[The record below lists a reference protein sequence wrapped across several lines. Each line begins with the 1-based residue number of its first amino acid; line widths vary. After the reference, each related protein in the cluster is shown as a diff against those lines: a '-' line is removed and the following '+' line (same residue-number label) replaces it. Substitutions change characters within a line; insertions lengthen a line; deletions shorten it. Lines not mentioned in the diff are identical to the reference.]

1 MKQKELI
8 LLFTV
13 IVAAALSFYIMGEET
28 KEPEMGDEQ
37 AGQDHEPTVQIAN
50 RGETKVSLK
59 PGFEQIGR
67 LQAKVPPNWKREQ
80 PSSSMRIAQF
90 VLPGNEGVGELVV
103 FSGIG
108 GSVDANLERWYGQF
122 KSETQRSV
130 SESAVKS
137 HEHINKMDVTFSYA
151 EGTYL
156 KSSLGMGGSK
166 TEMPGYALL
175 AAIVATQDG
184 PYYFKGTGPR
194 STMDS
199 QKEPFQQ
206 FIRSIEKL

>member
-1 MKQKELI
+1 
-8 LLFTV
+8 
-13 IVAAALSFYIMGEET
+13 
-28 KEPEMGDEQ
+28 
-37 AGQDHEPTVQIAN
+37 
-50 RGETKVSLK
+50 
-59 PGFEQIGR
+59 
-67 LQAKVPPNWKREQ
+67 
-80 PSSSMRIAQF
+80 
-90 VLPGNEGVGELVV
+90 
-103 FSGIG
+103 
-108 GSVDANLERWYGQF
+108 
-122 KSETQRSV
+122 
-130 SESAVKS
+130 
-137 HEHINKMDVTFSYA
+137 MDVTFSYA

-184 PYYFKGTGPR
+184 PYYFKGTGPK